1 MAGIREGL
9 NAMNI
14 DAHPNYNRTNEKSPR
29 RVVVTTVTHAP
40 SHCTLRLTMP
50 HIPKPIPRFWV
61 I

>member
-1 MAGIREGL
+1 
-9 NAMNI
+9 MNI

-29 RVVVTTVTHAP
+29 RIVDTTVTHAL
-40 SHCTLRLTMP
+40 SHSTLRLTMP